1 MWHCVIMMTDCKM
14 MVPEAPKHDNNA
26 FTLVELLLALVVTSI
41 IMTAVVTLAFAL
53 GAANESSSDMA
64 EKQAQ
69 LRYATLRISELIKH
83 CKLICGT
90 PGYDMVVW
98 KADHND
104 DGKINP
110 GELVYVGLGTGRS
123 YIKLLEFSPK
133 EYQVDWFTNQSFTID
148 DIKSGEAKFDLLLK
162 CKKNYTNALPNCSNA
177 QFLLDTDA
185 PQTRFVSVSFDLEE
199 DGVARDYQINARLQA
214 WAGNLLGSD
223 GEIVDGDDD

>member
-1 MWHCVIMMTDCKM
+1 
-14 MVPEAPKHDNNA
+14 
-26 FTLVELLLALVVTSI
+26 LVELLVALVVSSI
-41 IMTAVVTLAFAL
+41 LITAVVTLAFAL

-90 PGYDMVVW
+90 PGDDMVVW
-98 KADHND
+98 KADLND

-110 GELVYVGLGTGRS
+110 GELVYVELGTGRS
-123 YIKLLEFSPK
+123 YIKLLEFSP
-133 EYQVDWFTNQSFTID
+133 YSFAQDWFASYTFTIQE
-148 DIKSGEAKFDLLLK
+148 IKSGQAKLSLWFR
-162 CKKNYTNALPNCSNA
+162 CEKNYTNVLPECSNA

-214 WAGNLLGSD
+214 WAGNLLDSD
-223 GEIVDGDDD
+223 GEIVDEDDD